1 MDFPGSGA
9 GVAVVCL
16 GDVDG
21 LSGLGDR
28 QCALRRVWRKCRKR
42 TSHLAGFDVL
52 HPVLTPEIAVM
63 LKCFVPLKNNLRDRA
78 SQRLIG
84 LLLVLGP
91 SLAFAELPT
100 MEAPSRGEGSGLIE
114 TIKNYAYDGG
124 ILLGLLIALLAFLGV
139 AWHSLTVYA
148 DVQNQRKTWKDL
160 GAVVGIGA
168 LLVVII
174 IWFLTKAAAIL

>member
-1 MDFPGSGA
+1 
-9 GVAVVCL
+9 
-16 GDVDG
+16 
-21 LSGLGDR
+21 
-28 QCALRRVWRKCRKR
+28 
-42 TSHLAGFDVL
+42 
-52 HPVLTPEIAVM
+52 M
-63 LKCFVPLKNNLRDRA
+63 LKCFAPLKINLRDRA
-78 SQRLIG
+78 NQRLIG
-84 LLLVLGP
+84 LLLALGP
-91 SLAFAELPT
+91 SLALAELPT
-100 MEAPSRGEGSGLIE
+100 MEAPSRGEGTGLIE

>member
-1 MDFPGSGA
+1 MATPNTGA
-9 GVAVVCL
+9 
-16 GDVDG
+16 
-21 LSGLGDR
+21 
-28 QCALRRVWRKCRKR
+28 
-42 TSHLAGFDVL
+42 
-52 HPVLTPEIAVM
+52 TPTTTGGAA
-63 LKCFVPLKNNLRDRA
+63 FLKNNLRDRA
-78 SQRLIG
+78 TQRLIG

-91 SLAFAELPT
+91 SLALAELPT